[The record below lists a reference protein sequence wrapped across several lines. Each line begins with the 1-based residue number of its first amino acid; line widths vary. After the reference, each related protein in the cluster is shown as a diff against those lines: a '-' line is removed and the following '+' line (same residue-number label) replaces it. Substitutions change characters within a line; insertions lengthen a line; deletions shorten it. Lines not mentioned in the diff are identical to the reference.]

1 MIDTE
6 RDATPMPEIN
16 IVEFSD
22 LKEILAKGWRDYKQA
37 PIFGIVFGLV
47 FALGGMVIY
56 LQLMVWGEG
65 WGIFSVIV
73 GFPLISPF
81 LAVGLYE
88 VSREIERGETP
99 TWQHVLNGILRERSR
114 EIPWMA
120 FVSVFFF
127 GMWTYLAHLI
137 FALFFG
143 LKPMTNVMS
152 SNSILFTT
160 DGLVFLAVGT
170 IAGAVIATVLFS
182 ITVVS
187 IPLLLH
193 REVDFITAMITS
205 VNFVLNNKMVM
216 FVWGIIVTVLTLLA
230 MLPFFL
236 GLLIILPVLGHA
248 TWHLYRIAVD

>member
-1 MIDTE
+1 MDE
-6 RDATPMPEIN
+6 QVHESKPLPEIN

-22 LKEILAKGWRDYKQA
+22 LKAILAKGWIDYKKA
-37 PIFGIVFGLV
+37 PGFGIVFGLI

-73 GFPLISPF
+73 GFPLIAPF

-99 TWQHVLNGILRERSR
+99 TWQHVLNGISTQRSR

-152 SNSILFTT
+152 SNSILFTA
-160 DGLVFLAVGT
+160 DGLIFLAVGT

-182 ITVVS
+182 ITVIS
-187 IPLLLH
+187 IPLMLH
-193 REVDFITAMITS
+193 REIDFISAMITS
-205 VNFVLNNKMVM
+205 VSFVLENKMVM
-216 FVWGIIVTVLTLLA
+216 MVWGLIVTGLTILA
-230 MLPFFL
+230 MTPFFL
-236 GLLIILPVLGHA
+236 GLMVILPVLGHA

>member
-1 MIDTE
+1 MQDQANE
-6 RDATPMPEIN
+6 SPPLPEIN
-16 IVEFSD
+16 IVELSD
-22 LKEILAKGWRDYKQA
+22 LKKILAKGWRDFRKA
-37 PIFGIVFGLV
+37 PMFGIIFGLV
-47 FALGGMVIY
+47 FVIAGMVIF

-65 WGIFSVIV
+65 WGIFTIIV
-73 GFPLISPF
+73 GFPLLAPF

-99 TWQHVLNGILRERSR
+99 TWQHVLSRIFRERGR

-143 LKPMTNVMS
+143 LKPMTNIMS
-152 SNSILFTT
+152 DNSVLFSI
-160 DGLVFLAVGT
+160 DGLLFLVVGT
-170 IAGAVIATVLFS
+170 IVGAILATVLFS
-182 ITVVS
+182 ITVVAM
-187 IPLLLH
+187 PLMLH
-193 REVDFITAMITS
+193 RDIDFISAMITS
-205 VNFVLNNKMVM
+205 VSFVIENRGVM
-216 FVWGIIVTVLTLLA
+216 LVWGLMVAGLTIIA

-236 GLLIILPVLGHA
+236 GLLVVLPMLGHA

>member
-1 MIDTE
+1 MQDQVN
-6 RDATPMPEIN
+6 DSTPLPEIN

-22 LKEILAKGWRDYKQA
+22 LRDILAKGWRDFRKA
-37 PIFGIVFGLV
+37 PKFGI
-47 FALGGMVIY
+47 ALGAIFAIAGVVIF
-56 LQLMVWGEG
+56 LQLMVWGRG
-65 WGIFSVIV
+65 WGIFTIIV
-73 GFPLISPF
+73 GFPLIAPF

-99 TWQHVLNGILRERSR
+99 TWHHVLSRIFHERGR

-143 LKPMTNVMS
+143 LKPMTNIMS
-152 SNSILFTT
+152 DNSVLFTL
-160 DGLVFLAVGT
+160 DGLVFLTVGT
-170 IAGAVIATVLFS
+170 IVGAILATVLFS

-187 IPLLLH
+187 MPLMLH
-193 REVDFITAMITS
+193 RDIDFISAMITS
-205 VNFVLNNKMVM
+205 VSFVVQNRMVM
-216 FVWGIIVTVLTLLA
+216 LVWGLTVSGLSILA

-236 GLLIILPVLGHA
+236 GLLVVLPVLGHA
-248 TWHLYRIAVD
+248 TWHLYRIAVE

>member
-1 MIDTE
+1 MNDTE
-6 RDATPMPEIN
+6 RDITPMPEIN

-22 LKEILAKGWRDYKQA
+22 LKDILAKGWHDYKQA
-37 PIFGIVFGLV
+37 PIFGIIFGLI

-65 WGIFSVIV
+65 WGLFSVIV
-73 GFPLISPF
+73 GFPLIAPF

-88 VSREIERGETP
+88 VSREIGHGEKP
-99 TWQHVLNGILRERSR
+99 TWQHVLNGILRERNR

-160 DGLVFLAVGT
+160 DGLIFLAVGT

-187 IPLLLH
+187 IPMLLD

-205 VNFVLNNKMVM
+205 VTFVLENKGVM
-216 FVWGIIVTVLTLLA
+216 LVWGLIVTGLTALS
-230 MLPFFL
+230 MIPFFL
-236 GLLIILPVLGHA
+236 GLMVVLPVLGHA
-248 TWHLYRIAVD
+248 TWHLYKIAVD